1 MKLNLSKYSSLIKI
15 LIIIPVTTGFLT
27 LSDLV
32 LPEKEITTEVIS
44 KKESYRAKF
53 DKTTYNIYF
62 SNNNDQFTKDVFEAL
77 SKGDKVITTVSFF
90 TKEISKIKLLKT
102 GKEYTKDTSESYFV
116 YGLGLLF
123 LITGFTWLKQ
133 SGLNSKES
141 KFLII
146 IIFISAFSRF
156 RILSKLQNDETSP
169 PKNTL
174 NDINNWISFLCRPCL
189 CWSWR

>member
-116 YGLGLLF
+116 L
-123 LITGFTWLKQ
+123 
-133 SGLNSKES
+133 LNSY
-141 KFLII
+141 
-146 IIFISAFSRF
+146 FSLRF
-156 RILSKLQNDETSP
+156 
-169 PKNTL
+169 
-174 NDINNWISFLCRPCL
+174 F
-189 CWSWR
+189 